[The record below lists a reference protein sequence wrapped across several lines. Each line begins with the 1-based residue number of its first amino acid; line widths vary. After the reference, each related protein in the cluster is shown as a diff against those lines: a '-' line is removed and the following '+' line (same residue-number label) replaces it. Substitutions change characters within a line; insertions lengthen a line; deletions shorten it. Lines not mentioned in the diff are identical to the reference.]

1 MADDMPKVEFCEFQE
16 CERQNKAPQTKLH
29 MMRSDVEV
37 EMVAAHHL
45 GGRRGG
51 TSCVR
56 GGKRRNG
63 WPRAFSGYQVLR
75 NLGVSSFLQL

>member
-16 CERQNKAPQTKLH
+16 CERQNKAPRTKLH

-37 EMVAAHHL
+37 GMVTAHHL

-63 WPRAFSGYQVLR
+63 WPRAFSG
-75 NLGVSSFLQL
+75 FLK